1 MSPAKVT
8 LSPKERE
15 LVTDPGWILTKNRV
29 IGKVYTLFGQL
40 SEQYKEEWS
49 KSSFAERSEPGFQ
62 SPKIAKGEQYR
73 ELPWVILD
81 QPRHFTASDQFA
93 IRSFF
98 WWGNFCSI
106 TLQLSGTSKVNYQQA
121 LQYYFENNPSAMQD
135 WWIGV
140 GDDPWEHH
148 FEESNYQPLSHM
160 QVANMATLP
169 HIKLAKKIGLQEWDN
184 LNDFFTDNYRE
195 IVRMLNAGR

>member
-15 LVTDPGWILTKNRV
+15 LVTDAGWILTKNRI

-40 SEQYKEEWS
+40 SETYTAYYRQS
-49 KSSFAERSEPGFQ
+49 PLAVQGPPGFA

-73 ELPWVILD
+73 GLPWVVLD
-81 QPRHFTASDQFA
+81 QPRHFTANDIFA
-93 IRSFF
+93 VRSFF

-106 TLQLSGTSKVNYQQA
+106 TLQLSGASLDVYGEAVQR
-121 LQYYFENNPSAMQD
+121 YFGNSPDAVSS

-140 GDDPWEHH
+140 GEDPWQHH
-148 FEESNYQPLSHM
+148 FETDNYQLLSEKPGTPFRSLAH
-160 QVANMATLP
+160 L
-169 HIKLAKKIGLQEWDN
+169 KLAKKISLEEWDI
-184 LNDFFTDNYRE
+184 LPEFFTGTYRE
-195 IVRMLNAGR
+195 ILQMLCS